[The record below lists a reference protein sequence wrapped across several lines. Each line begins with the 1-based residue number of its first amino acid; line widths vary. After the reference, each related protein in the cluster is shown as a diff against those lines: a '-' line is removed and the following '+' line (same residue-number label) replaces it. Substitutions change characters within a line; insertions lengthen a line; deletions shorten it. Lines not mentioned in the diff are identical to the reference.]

1 MYPLSHTLER
11 PRETLTLSLANGSA
25 QRVRERA
32 RGHGGPR
39 PGACRPEGTP
49 GGARRAWLL
58 GKRYCARARVG
69 RESAGIRRS
78 RRASAH
84 RRVLGLLRGQM
95 LLPVVR
101 ADAATHL
108 WSRVDFLTIRECPPG
123 TEAPLPKAR
132 AAVRLRALA
141 AGWLSSK
148 AWTIRYERA
157 KASESPRVAKSAC
170 KMWFRLQSASNSPK
184 THVFGT
190 MRSVSRRPITVAVF
204 RRAVRH
210 HRTPARRST
219 PSPTPRRCP
228 AVAES
233 ASAENRRMAT
243 AA

>member
-1 MYPLSHTLER
+1 
-11 PRETLTLSLANGSA
+11 LSLANGSA
-25 QRVRERA
+25 RRVRARA
-32 RGHGGPR
+32 RGRGGPR
-39 PGACRPEGTP
+39 PGAYRPTGTP

-58 GKRYCARARVG
+58 EKRCCARAPVG

-78 RRASAH
+78 RRAPAH
-84 RRVLGLLRGQM
+84 RRVLGLFRGQT
-95 LLPVVR
+95 LLLVVR
-101 ADAATHL
+101 VDAATHL
-108 WSRVDFLTIRECPPG
+108 WSRVDFSTIRECPPG
-123 TEAPLPKAR
+123 AEALRPKAR
-132 AAVRLRALA
+132 AAVRLWALA

-157 KASESPRVAKSAC
+157 KASESPRVAKTAC

-190 MRSVSRRPITVAVF
+190 MRSVSRRPITAAVF

-210 HRTPARRST
+210 HRAPARRST

-233 ASAENRRMAT
+233 VSAENRRMAT